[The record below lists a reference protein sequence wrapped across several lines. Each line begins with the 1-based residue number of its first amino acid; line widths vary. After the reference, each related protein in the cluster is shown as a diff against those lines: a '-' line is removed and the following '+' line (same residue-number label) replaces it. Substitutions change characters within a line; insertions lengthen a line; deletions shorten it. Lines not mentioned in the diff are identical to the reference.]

1 MDKVTSKIKKL
12 INKVKF
18 SIKEYKFKIKEI
30 YKEYLLELK
39 IMYKEYLF
47 KFKTIMGFGSC
58 ECLPEGHLEP
68 CDVWKKILAI
78 GVLSF
83 IIGVVLI

>member
-39 IMYKEYLF
+39 IMQ
-47 KFKTIMGFGSC
+47 GFGSC